1 MTAVEFLQ
9 EALSIHLT
17 HEQEMQFIGL
27 FQQVLE
33 MEKQQIEKAKDKGY
47 DDLYIT
53 FEDYDSIC
61 SDGCCH
67 DFGTITTLNGIEL
80 ECHNQDTESILMQI
94 LLHLNYNV
102 TIEYK

>member
-1 MTAVEFLQ
+1 MTAVEFL
-9 EALSIHLT
+9 I
-17 HEQEMQFIGL
+17 EQFKISNSDSYISKT
-27 FQQVLE
+27 FQQALE
-33 MEKQQIEKAKDKGY
+33 MEKQQIIDAYGKGY

-67 DFGTITTLNGIEL
+67 DYGTITTLNGIEL